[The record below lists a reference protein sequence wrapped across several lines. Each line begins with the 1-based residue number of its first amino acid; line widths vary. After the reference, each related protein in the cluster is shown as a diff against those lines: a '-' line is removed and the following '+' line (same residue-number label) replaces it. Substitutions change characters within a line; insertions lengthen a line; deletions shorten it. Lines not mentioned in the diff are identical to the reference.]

1 MVFPRFSPVGRRC
14 LAVVLLTLGFA
25 AFGQAQTPAQHD
37 AAASDSA
44 QHEAD
49 SGKGQLPLKELRTFT
64 DVFEHIRDNYVNEV
78 DDKTLLENAI
88 KGMLSGLDPH
98 SAYLDRE
105 NFDELKSQT
114 TGEFGG
120 LGLEVGMDDGF
131 VRVITPIDD
140 TPAKK
145 AGIETGDII
154 VKLDDKPMKGMSLN
168 QAVAMM
174 RGPRGSKIT
183 LTIVREGVNKPF
195 DVTVTRDVIKVVSV
209 RSRMLEPGYGY
220 LRIAQFQTE
229 TGDETVKAIK
239 QMEHKGPL
247 KGLVLDLRNNP
258 GGVLQSSVQVADALL
273 DGGMVVYT
281 KGRIKDA
288 DVQYHAAKGDITH
301 GIPVVALING
311 GSASAAEIVAGA
323 LQDHRRAVIM
333 GTTSFGKGSVQTV
346 MPIAP
351 DKAIKLTTALYFT
364 PSGRSIQA
372 QGIKPDIVVEPAK
385 VQTLRGDEMITEA
398 DLSGHLHN
406 VDGASDSNS
415 AARRAAAKGD
425 ALLTTDNQLYE
436 ALSLL
441 KGVNILGRWNS
452 EPRAD
457 ATQTARR

>member
-1 MVFPRFSPVGRRC
+1 MVSPPFSPTGRRC
-14 LAVVLLTLGFA
+14 LAVVLLTFGFA
-25 AFGQAQTPAQHD
+25 ACSLAAPPTQP
-37 AAASDSA
+37 AAAAADASAQQQTDSA
-44 QHEAD
+44 R
-49 SGKGQLPLKELRTFT
+49 GRLPLKELRIFT
-64 DVFEHIRDNYVNEV
+64 DVFEHIRDNYVNKV

-98 SAYLDRE
+98 SAYLDRA

-145 AGIETGDII
+145 AGIQTGDII
-154 VKLDDKPMKGMSLN
+154 VKLDDKPVKGMSLDH
-168 QAVAMM
+168 AVALM
-174 RGPRGSKIT
+174 RGPRGSKVK
-183 LTIVREGVNKPF
+183 LTIVREGVDKPF
-195 DVTVTRDVIKVVSV
+195 DVTVTRQIIKVVSV

-220 LRIAQFQTE
+220 LRIAQFQTQ
-229 TGDETVKAIK
+229 TGDETAKAIK
-239 QMEHKGPL
+239 KLEAKGPL

-258 GGVLQSSVQVADALL
+258 GGVLQASVQVADTLL
-273 DGGMVVYT
+273 NSGLIVYT

-288 DVQYHAAKGDITH
+288 DVQYRATKGDLTD
-301 GIPVVALING
+301 GVPVVALING
-311 GSASAAEIVAGA
+311 GTASAAEIVAGA
-323 LQDHRRAVIM
+323 LQDHHRAIIM

-346 MPIAP
+346 MPIGP

-385 VQTLRGDEMITEA
+385 VQTLKQGDDMITEA

-406 VDGASDSNS
+406 VDGASDNNS
-415 AARRAAAKGD
+415 AARQCQPVPE
-425 ALLTTDNQLYE
+425 LLQHVG
-436 ALSLL
+436 A
-441 KGVNILGRWNS
+441 V
-452 EPRAD
+452 A
-457 ATQTARR
+457 